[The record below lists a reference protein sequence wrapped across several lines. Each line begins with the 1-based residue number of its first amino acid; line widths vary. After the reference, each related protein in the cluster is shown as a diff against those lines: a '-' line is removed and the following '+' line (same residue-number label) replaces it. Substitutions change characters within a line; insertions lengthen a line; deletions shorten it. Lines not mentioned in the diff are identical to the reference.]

1 MFKNYFSQA
10 NSYLKISL
18 VFMGLLLVWSCEDDE
33 VDIGDPPIEGAITY
47 QLAEQNN
54 SGINGFIK
62 FYEVDGVVE
71 AQIQL
76 AGTESGNMY
85 PAHIHGN
92 SAVETGDIE
101 VTFEPVDGSTGESIT
116 TLTNLSME
124 DIENYD
130 GYVNVHQSESDDT
143 VIAQSDIG
151 SNELTGNTQ
160 GYDLNFM
167 TEDSISGTILFE
179 ERENGFTKATITL
192 DNTPGGGTHPAHI
205 HQNTAAEGGPIAISF
220 NPVNGSTGVSVTN
233 IRSFD
238 NGDAIT
244 YEQLLDYDGYVN
256 VHESAENLGTILSQG
271 DIGQNELSGE
281 SITYDLEERAVEGI
295 SGIITFEERV
305 NEEILATIMLEGTPE
320 GGSHPAHI
328 HENSYVEGG
337 GIVLTFNPV
346 DGNTGMSRTN
356 ITSFDDGG
364 EISIAIIED
373 YDGYVNVHL
382 SATELGT
389 IVAQG
394 DIGANELTGESV
406 TYNLDERA
414 VEGISGT
421 ATLYERQSGNSLM
434 VVDLEGTPDEGSHPS
449 HIHANTAAEGGPIA
463 ISLTPINGT
472 TGMSMTTIRQFDD
485 GTPVS
490 YGELL
495 DYDGYINVHLSA
507 SELGTIVAQ
516 GDMGQNA
523 LTGNSTVYTLNE
535 VNSSG
540 VSGTATFYERNN
552 GYTLVEIMVDGT
564 PALGIHPAH
573 IHFNSAEEGGGIAI
587 DLTNVDGDTGISRTS
602 IVAQNNNKDITY
614 DQLLEFDGYINIH
627 LSPLDLAT
635 IVAQGNI
642 GSNVTA
648 EEQ

>member
-1 MFKNYFSQA
+1 MFKDYFSKS
-10 NSYLKISL
+10 NSYFRISL
-18 VFMGLLLVWSCEDDE
+18 ALLSLLFVWSCEDDE

-47 QLAEQNN
+47 QLAERNN

-62 FYEVDGVVE
+62 FYEVEGAVE
-71 AQIQL
+71 AQIKL

-85 PAHIHGN
+85 PAHIHAN

-101 VTFEPVDGSTGESIT
+101 VTFEPVDGRTGESIT
-116 TLTNLSME
+116 TLTNLSLE

-130 GYVNVHQSESDDT
+130 GYVNVHLSESDLT

-151 SNELTGNTQ
+151 SNELTGNAQ
-160 GYDLNFM
+160 GYDLNLM

-179 ERENGFTKATITL
+179 ERKNGSTKATISV
-192 DNTPGGGTHPAHI
+192 DNTPDGGSHPAHI

-220 NPVNGSTGVSVTN
+220 NAVDGSTGMSVTN
-233 IRSFD
+233 IRAFD
-238 NGDAIT
+238 NGDAVT
-244 YEQLLDYDGYVN
+244 YEQLLEYDGYVN
-256 VHESAENLGTILSQG
+256 VHLSADQLGIVVSQG

-281 SITYDLEERAVEGI
+281 SITYDLEERAVAGI
-295 SGIITFEERV
+295 SGTITFEERV

-320 GGSHPAHI
+320 DGSHPAHI
-328 HENSYVEGG
+328 HQNTFVEGG

-346 DGNTGMSRTN
+346 NGNTGMSRTN
-356 ITSFDDGG
+356 ITSFDDGA
-364 EISIAIIED
+364 EISIDALED

-382 SATELGT
+382 SSEQLGV

-421 ATLYERQSGNSLM
+421 ATLYQRQSGNSLM
-434 VVDLEGTPDEGSHPS
+434 VVELDGTPEGGSHPS
-449 HIHANTAAEGGPIA
+449 HIHANTAAEGGSIEV
-463 ISLTPINGT
+463 SLTPVDGT
-472 TGMSMTTIRQFDD
+472 TGKSMTTIRQFDD
-485 GTPVS
+485 GTPVA
-490 YGELL
+490 YTELL
-495 DYDGYINVHLSA
+495 DYDGYINVHLSSSA
-507 SELGTIVAQ
+507 LGTIVAQ

-523 LTGNSTVYTLNE
+523 FNGNSTVYTLSE
-535 VNSSG
+535 VNGSG
-540 VSGTATFYERNN
+540 VSGTATFFERNN

-564 PALGIHPAH
+564 PALGNHPAH
-573 IHFNSAEEGGGIAI
+573 IHFNAAEEGGGIAI

-614 DQLLEFDGYINIH
+614 AQLLEFDGYINVH

-635 IVAQGNI
+635 IISQGNI
-642 GSNVTA
+642 GSNVSA
-648 EEQ
+648 E

>member
-10 NSYLKISL
+10 NSYFRFSL

-47 QLAEQNN
+47 QLAERNN

-62 FYEVDGVVE
+62 FYEVDGAVE

-76 AGTESGNMY
+76 AGTESGTMY

-92 SAVETGDIE
+92 SAVETGDVE
-101 VTFEPVDGSTGESIT
+101 VTFEPVDGRTGESIT

-130 GYVNVHQSESDDT
+130 GYVNVHLSESDDT

-167 TEDSISGTILFE
+167 TEDSISGTILLE
-179 ERENGFTKATITL
+179 ERKNGFTKATITI
-192 DNTPGGGTHPAHI
+192 DNTPEGGSHPAHI

-220 NPVNGSTGVSVTN
+220 NPVDGGTGMSVTN

-256 VHESAENLGTILSQG
+256 VHLSASDLGTIVSQG

-295 SGIITFEERV
+295 SGTITFEERV

-337 GIVLTFNPV
+337 GIVLTFNSV
-346 DGNTGMSRTN
+346 DGNTGMSKTN

-364 EISIAIIED
+364 EISIAILED

-382 SATELGT
+382 SAAELGT

-434 VVDLEGTPDEGSHPS
+434 VVELEGTPDEGSHPS

-463 ISLTPINGT
+463 VSLTPINGT

-485 GTPVS
+485 GTPVT

-495 DYDGYINVHLSA
+495 EYDGYINVHLSA
-507 SELGTIVAQ
+507 SALGTIVAQ

-587 DLTNVDGDTGISRTS
+587 DLSDVDGETGISRTS

-614 DQLLEFDGYINIH
+614 NELLEFDGYINIH
-627 LSPLDLAT
+627 LSALDLAT

-648 EEQ
+648 EE